1 MRLSQTSNTRGTT
14 VCIMS
19 GIHYAIRGP
28 EAEWCLTS
36 SSSTENSSEVID
48 LLHDIL
54 TRLPPAQKHAEE
66 ASHSSAI
73 SLAFTAVDHVIE
85 WPIFGT
91 NRSGHW
97 APFCLLATAQAHDFH
112 HKATPANGTL
122 QLDWDEI
129 PSLLTK
135 FLRMAHIANPILDCS
150 TLMKYGRAVVE
161 LGPQWDSRTCLVVSI
176 HNFFFQN
183 VVNWNS
189 IMCRQ
194 VTNGI

>member
-1 MRLSQTSNTRGTT
+1 MRLFQISSKWAST
-14 VCIMS
+14 V
-19 GIHYAIRGP
+19 
-28 EAEWCLTS
+28 CLTS
-36 SSSTENSSEVID
+36 DISYIIRSPEADWYLSSSSESSSEVID

-54 TRLPPAQKHAEE
+54 TRLPPAQKHEE
-66 ASHSSAI
+66 ASHSIPAI

-97 APFCLLATAQAHDFH
+97 APFCLLATAQAQDL

-135 FLRMAHIANPILDCS
+135 FLRMAHIMNPILDCP

-176 HNFFFQN
+176 HDFFL
-183 VVNWNS
+183 VS
-189 IMCRQ
+189 L
-194 VTNGI
+194 